1 MTRHL
6 APLLALALLLAGVTA
21 GQAEGLSPGQAA
33 ETMRSLLVES
43 QLLASSD
50 PAGAAMALDAARA
63 TYDDNLAPTL
73 RQLAPDAHARVE
85 AGLAQAA
92 QAVEARTP
100 IPLADARAQVWT
112 ALMAGGY
119 TVVEHSLTQGDG
131 AQAQAWLPLREFRRA
146 TRFSRPDADATLAV
160 EAAVMGERPPQDA
173 IADVRADLLDTYQA
187 RLNEALAQL
196 APGRDKGFTTR
207 QAEHASLA
215 DGYFALL
222 APAYG
227 AQRGAA
233 ALAEAQAAFATLR
246 QAARGGQPLTTPLA
260 QVEAALSGFRAAP
273 LSHAEQVRRAGQLL
287 RFLSLVAVEYGRGVS
302 NDGVVSRDFEIQE
315 AITFRDGAAAAFAD
329 LRNLLEARDPRASEV
344 AANLAELERRMST
357 TLAQGQG
364 ASDNEIQGLVD
375 QTTALLTT
383 IMPPEWQQRDTAA
396 DFDVIRTVLQ
406 QVESAVAAGEYD
418 QAESAR
424 LEAYAILETGP
435 EARLL
440 AFAPQHIPLLE
451 NLFWYGQD
459 EPHGLA
465 HLIQNHAPVAAIRA
479 TRIALDAELDTAEKA
494 LAGGG
499 APAVVATNAGVI
511 VFREGLEA
519 VLILAS
525 LTAGLRRGSQRK
537 LRRPLW
543 WGAGAALL
551 VTALTFLA
559 ARGVLAQFARYG
571 EKLEAVVSI
580 VAIGVLLLITNW
592 FFHKAYW
599 VDWMAGFHM
608 RKHGLVNGEMGQ
620 WLGLA
625 ALGFTSIY
633 REGFETVLFLQALVL
648 ESGMAIVM
656 AGVVGGLLA
665 TALIGVILF
674 SVQRKLPY
682 KKMLIATGLMIVGVL
697 VIMVGNTVHV
707 LQVVGWM
714 PLHPLRSLS
723 LPYWT
728 GLWFGVYPTWEGLSL
743 QVLAAAFVIGSY
755 FLAEHLQHRRVARST
770 SRSAVSEA

>member
-1 MTRHL
+1 MRRQC
-6 APLLALALLLAGVTA
+6 ALLLALLVALNFAAPLGADPT
-21 GQAEGLSPGQAA
+21 PPPQAA
-33 ETMRSLLVES
+33 ETLRNLLVQG
-43 QLLASSD
+43 QLLAATD
-50 PAGAAMALDAARA
+50 RAGATQALAAART
-63 TYDDNLAPTL
+63 TYAANLATTV
-73 RQLAPDAHARVE
+73 RQFAPDADARIE
-85 AGLAQAA
+85 AGLTSAA
-92 QAVEARTP
+92 QAVETGDTVA
-100 IPLADARAQVWT
+100 LADARAQTWT
-112 ALMAGGY
+112 ALLAGSY
-119 TVVEHSLTQGDG
+119 TVVERSLAQGNG

-146 TRFSRPDADATLAV
+146 TRFSRPNADATLAV
-160 EAAVMGERPPQDA
+160 EAALAGTRPPQA
-173 IADVRADLLDTYQA
+173 ALLDVRADLLDTYQA
-187 RLNEALAQL
+187 RLSDALAQL
-196 APGRDKGFTTR
+196 TATRDKGFAAR
-207 QAEHASLA
+207 RAEHAALA
-215 DGYFALL
+215 AGYFDLL
-222 APAYG
+222 APAYEE
-227 AQRGAA
+227 QRGAA
-233 ALAEAQAAFATLR
+233 ELAAAQRAFAALR
-246 QAARGGQPLTTPLA
+246 QAARDGQPLAEALA

-273 LSHAEQVRRAGQLL
+273 LSQADQTRRAGQLL
-287 RFLSLVAVEYGRGVS
+287 RFLSLVAVEYGRGVK
-302 NDGVVSRDFEIQE
+302 NGVVTRDFEVQE

-329 LRNLLEARDPRASEV
+329 LRAILEARDPRATDV
-344 AANLAELERRMST
+344 AARLSELEQRLT
-357 TLAQGQG
+357 AALGNGQV
-364 ASDNEIQGLVD
+364 ASADEVEALVG

-396 DFDVIRTVLQ
+396 DFDVIHTVLQ
-406 QVESAVAAGEYD
+406 QVETAVAAGEYD

-440 AFAPQHIPLLE
+440 AFAPQHIPTLE

-465 HLIQNHAPVAAIRA
+465 YLIQNHAPVAAVRA
-479 TRIALDAELDTAEKA
+479 TRIVLDTELDTAEKA

-559 ARGVLAQFARYG
+559 ARGVLTQFARYG
-571 EKLEAVVSI
+571 EKLEAVVSL

-599 VDWMAGFHM
+599 VDWMAGFHV

-656 AGVVGGLLA
+656 AGVLGGLLA
-665 TALIGVILF
+665 TVLIGVILF

-697 VIMVGNTVHV
+697 IIMVGNTVHV

-728 GLWFGVYPTWEGLSL
+728 GLWFGVYPTWEGLTL
-743 QVLAAAFVIGSY
+743 QFLAATFVIGSY
-755 FLAEHLQHRRVARST
+755 FLAEHLQHRRVART
-770 SRSAVSEA
+770 ILRSASSEV